1 MRYIALGLTLA
12 LLASL
17 LSGCS
22 TTSSSEA
29 QPPPTDASPPSIVSS
44 MVEATLSPESTSG
57 DAAKVAAEQPTETF
71 REALTVR
78 EAFVPADEAAKASNA
93 AYELYEVLGCHKAAP
108 YGQFERDSHLV
119 EGACA
124 QWLFHYV
131 RPVSPENSKGYH
143 ALFIRVGP
151 NGVLDTEEQIYED
164 QVRKRAQGDP
174 SGWQV
179 DSPQAIAIAER
190 EGGSAYRAA
199 NPEWDTGRFEADRN
213 AVLIATLEFSPYWD
227 SASGQ
232 DYAGSTGVVWIV
244 KYPPLNA
251 LVFVIDA
258 STGEVL
264 FKETD

>member
-1 MRYIALGLTLA
+1 MRIIALGLKVV

-22 TTSSSEA
+22 PASSSKA
-29 QPPPTDASPPSIVSS
+29 QPLPAETAPPQGTATTL
-44 MVEATLSPESTSG
+44 EATASSESTSG
-57 DAAKVAAEQPTETF
+57 DAAKVAGEQPTETF
-71 REALTVR
+71 REALTAR
-78 EAFVPADEAAKASNA
+78 EAFVAADEAAKVCNTE
-93 AYELYEVLGCHKAAP
+93 YELYEVLGCHKAAP

-119 EGACA
+119 EGTCA
-124 QWLFHYV
+124 QWLFYYV
-131 RPVSPENSKGYH
+131 RPVSADSAKGYH

-151 NGVLDTEEQIYED
+151 NGVLETEEQAHED
-164 QVRKRAQGDP
+164 QVRKRAQGDL

-179 DSPQAIAIAER
+179 DSDQAIAIAER

-227 SASGQ
+227 SASGK

-251 LVFVIDA
+251 LEFVIDA
-258 STGEVL
+258 FTGEVL
-264 FKETD
+264 LKKAD